1 MLLNLFQV
9 RLRAKDV
16 PEGHVAEGTVWAEPE
31 EIHPGDEFQV
41 SVEVNFPEGAA
52 PGSIEVKVS
61 PPEDVTVDVPQV
73 VIGPEGAT
81 VTIPAVAAE
90 EVELGMYYL
99 QVVYSD
105 DEREHFEA
113 EAALEVKRHWVR
125 IGQVEARPDRV
136 SPGDPVDVAV
146 PLAFE
151 GQTRVRGHVR
161 GRLVPEEWDG
171 SDEHAIK
178 LPRERSS
185 VAGKREQIWHI
196 RLPRGVPEGRYNAD
210 IEFSSQEGTA
220 RKRTRRVLL
229 LVPQRG
235 IDAIRP
241 TLEPALLAPGD
252 DLTIRTTAE
261 NIGREDLLVRVGG
274 DLVPESGGN
283 LVPLEERDIPLAPG
297 ESQLVEWAIQAPERH
312 GRWMVRTRAR
322 AERTVGADPPVVVL
336 DVRPHNKVHVVGA
349 VPARPWAAVGERMEV
364 SMQLMDSGSRP
375 GSETTVSVSLEGEE
389 GEVSEARWSGSIDVE
404 IREARV
410 TVEVPHPPT
419 GSERDLKGDGETQ
432 TSTRFALVVRE
443 LGGEELLRI
452 PGAVAIRKRIQI
464 DPRVVKAMPD
474 PTKLGDCMFPGEKV
488 LKTFDTGDLTIV
500 ELSSGSRLY
509 ARGDQVVGVD
519 DGAPMDEAFWDE
531 ALGADAGRY
540 TDLRKGIQL
549 AAQAARAE
557 AIVISALGDSLALGE
572 GSASG
577 LIKDTR
583 ELARTLDPD
592 RRARGIGPRSG
603 PLAPLAAWLYD
614 QDAPPDDGR
623 EIVLEL
629 RKEMVVAQKV
639 RGGKDAVKEASAAAK
654 AASDHLERLAD
665 LFARAWEQDRLHER
679 DLGAMAALVAA
690 AGVAEI
696 ELHSRR
702 QDNDPW
708 ASPVQLIEEG
718 RVILQSM
725 SVQLAALVEVIAR
738 HRIRRK
744 ASTVNTQQRASHAAV
759 VRDLEVAFGPSI
771 GHSGDASELEVEL
784 HNHSNIDLD
793 LRLNVALPSG
803 AWAVLEPQARG
814 AEGIVFV
821 GPFHVP
827 ARTRETVRMV
837 LYVPSTVRLD
847 SYVLPIEVVPEPR
860 DMLIELRGGA
870 K

>member
-16 PEGHVAEGTVWAEPE
+16 LEGHLAEGTVWAAPE

-41 SVEVNFPEGAA
+41 SVEVRFPEGGA
-52 PGSIEVKVS
+52 PGSIEAKVS
-61 PPEDVTVDVPQV
+61 PPEDITVDVPQV
-73 VIGPEGAT
+73 DIGPEGAT

-90 EVELGMYYL
+90 EVELGTYYL

-105 DEREHFEA
+105 EEREHFEA
-113 EAALEVKRHWVR
+113 EAPLEVKRHWVR
-125 IGQVEARPDRV
+125 IGQVRARPERV
-136 SPGDPVDVAV
+136 SPGDPIDVAV

-185 VAGKREQIWHI
+185 VAGEREQIWHV
-196 RLPRGVPEGRYNAD
+196 RLPRGVPEGLYNAD

-241 TLEPALLAPGD
+241 TLEPSLLAPGD
-252 DLTIRTTAE
+252 DLAITTTAE

-274 DLVPESGGN
+274 ELVPEAGGN

-297 ESQLVEWAIQAPERH
+297 ETQQVEWSIQAPERH

-322 AERTVGADPPVVVL
+322 AERTDGADPPVVVL
-336 DVRPHNKVHVVGA
+336 DVRPHNQVHVVGA
-349 VPARPWAAVGERMEV
+349 VPARPWAAVGERMDV

-375 GSETTVSVSLEGEE
+375 GSEATISVSLEGEE
-389 GEVSEARWSGSIDVE
+389 GEASEARWSGSIDGE
-404 IREARV
+404 IREASV
-410 TVEVPHPPT
+410 TVEVPRPPP
-419 GSERDLKGDGETQ
+419 GSRRDGEEDCKTQ
-432 TSTRFALVVRE
+432 TSTRFALVVRD

-452 PGAVAIRKRIQI
+452 PGAVAIRKRVQI
-464 DPRVVKAMPD
+464 DPRVVKARPD
-474 PTKLGDCMFPGEKV
+474 PTKLGDCMLPGERV
-488 LKTFDTGDLTIV
+488 LKTVDAGDLTIV

-519 DGAPMDEAFWDE
+519 EGVPMDDTFWDE
-531 ALGADAGRY
+531 AIGADAELY

-549 AAQAARAE
+549 GAQAARAE
-557 AIVISALGDSLALGE
+557 AIAMRALGDSLSHGE

-583 ELARTLDPD
+583 ELAKTLDPD
-592 RRARGIGPRSG
+592 RRARGVSPRSG
-603 PLAPLAAWLYD
+603 PLAPLAAWLSD

-629 RKEMVVAQKV
+629 RKEMVSAQKAK
-639 RGGKDAVKEASAAAK
+639 GGKDAAKEASAAAR

-665 LFARAWEQDRLHER
+665 LFARAWEQDRLHVR

-690 AGVAEI
+690 AGVAEV

-702 QDNDPW
+702 QEGDPW
-708 ASPVQLIEEG
+708 VSPVQLIEEG
-718 RVILQSM
+718 RVALHSM

-738 HRIRRK
+738 HRIRRN
-744 ASTVNTQQRASHAAV
+744 ACTLNTRQRASHAAV
-759 VRDLEVAFGPSI
+759 VRDLEVAFGPSV
-771 GHSGDASELEVEL
+771 GHSGDATGLEIEL
-784 HNHSNIDLD
+784 HNHTPIDLE

-827 ARTRETVRMV
+827 ARTRETVNLV

-847 SYVLPIEVVPEPR
+847 SYVLPIEVVPEPK
-860 DMLIELRGGA
+860 DMVIEQRGGA

>member
-41 SVEVNFPEGAA
+41 SVEVKFPEGGA
-52 PGSIEVKVS
+52 PGSIEVRVS
-61 PPEDVTVDVPQV
+61 PPEDMTVDVPQV
-73 VIGPEGAT
+73 DIGPEGAT

-90 EVELGMYYL
+90 EVELGTYYL

-113 EAALEVKRHWVR
+113 EAPLEVKRHWVR
-125 IGQVEARPDRV
+125 IGKVEARPERV

-146 PLAFE
+146 PLSFE
-151 GQTRVRGHVR
+151 GQARVRGHVR

-185 VAGKREQIWHI
+185 VSGEREQIWHI

-241 TLEPALLAPGD
+241 TLEPSLLAPGD

-322 AERTVGADPPVVVL
+322 AERTDGADPPVVVL

-349 VPARPWAAVGERMEV
+349 VPAKPWAAVGERVNV
-364 SMQLMDSGSRP
+364 SLQLTDSGSRP
-375 GSETTVSVSLEGEE
+375 GSDATISVSLEGET

-404 IREARV
+404 IREAIV
-410 TVEVPHPPT
+410 TLEVPHPPS
-419 GSERDLKGDGETQ
+419 GSGGDAEEPGESQ

-443 LGGEELLRI
+443 VGGEELLRI
-452 PGAVAIRKRIQI
+452 PGAVAVRKRVQI

-474 PTKLGDCMFPGEKV
+474 PTKLGDCMLPGEKV
-488 LKTFDTGDLTIV
+488 LKTFDSGDLTIV

-519 DGAPMDEAFWDE
+519 DGVPMDEAFWDE
-531 ALGADAGRY
+531 ALSADAGRY
-540 TDLRKGIQL
+540 TDLRKGLQL
-549 AAQAARAE
+549 GAQAARAE
-557 AIVISALGDSLALGE
+557 AIAMSALGDSLAHGE

-583 ELARTLDPD
+583 ELVKSLDPD
-592 RRARGIGPRSG
+592 RRARGVSPRSG

-623 EIVLEL
+623 EIILEL
-629 RKEMVVAQKV
+629 RKDMVASQKV
-639 RGGKDAVKEASAAAK
+639 KVGKDAAKEASAAAK

-665 LFARAWEQDRLHER
+665 LFARAWEQDRLHVG
-679 DLGAMAALVAA
+679 DLGAMTALVTA
-690 AGVAEI
+690 AGVAEV
-696 ELHSRR
+696 ELNSLR
-702 QDNDPW
+702 QESDPW
-708 ASPVQLIEEG
+708 ASSNQLIEEG
-718 RVILQSM
+718 RATLQAM

-738 HRIRRK
+738 HRIRRH
-744 ASTVNTQQRASHAAV
+744 ASTVNTRQRASHAAV
-759 VRDLEVAFGPSI
+759 VRDLEVAFGPSV
-771 GHSGDASELEVEL
+771 GHSGDATELEIEL
-784 HNHSNIDLD
+784 SNHSPIDLE
-793 LRLNVALPSG
+793 LRLNIALPSG

-827 ARTRETVRMV
+827 AHTQETVKLV

-847 SYVLPIEVVPEPR
+847 SYVLPIEIVPDPKN
-860 DMLIELRGGA
+860 MLVEQRGGA

>member
-16 PEGHVAEGTVWAEPE
+16 PDGHVAEGTVWAEPE

-41 SVEVNFPEGAA
+41 SVELKFPEGGA
-52 PGSIEVKVS
+52 PGSIEAKVS
-61 PPEDVTVDVPQV
+61 PPEDITVDTPQV
-73 VIGPEGAT
+73 DIGPDGAT

-105 DEREHFEA
+105 EEREHFEA

-125 IGQVEARPDRV
+125 IGQVRARPERS

-151 GQTRVRGHVR
+151 GQARVRGHVR

-185 VAGKREQIWHI
+185 VAGEREQIWHI

-241 TLEPALLAPGD
+241 TVEPALLAPGD
-252 DLTIRTTAE
+252 DLVIATTAE

-274 DLVPESGGN
+274 ELVPESGGN

-297 ESQLVEWAIQAPERH
+297 ETQQVEWSIQAPERH

-322 AERTVGADPPVVVL
+322 AERTDGADPPVVVL
-336 DVRPHNKVHVVGA
+336 DVRPHHKVQVVGA
-349 VPARPWAAVGERMEV
+349 VPARPWAAVGEMVDV
-364 SMQLMDSGSRP
+364 SMQLKDSGSRP
-375 GSETTVSVSLEGEE
+375 GSDTTVSVSLEGEE
-389 GEVSEARWSGSIDVE
+389 GEANEARWSGSIDSE
-404 IREARV
+404 IREASV
-410 TVEVPHPPT
+410 TVEVPRPPS
-419 GSERDLKGDGETQ
+419 GPGRDGEGDDETQ
-432 TSTRFALVVRE
+432 TSTRFALVVRD
-443 LGGEELLRI
+443 LDGDELLRI
-452 PGAVAIRKRIQI
+452 PGAVAVRKRVQI
-464 DPRVVKAMPD
+464 DPRVVKAPPD
-474 PTKLGDCMFPGEKV
+474 PTRLGDCMFPGERV
-488 LKTFDTGDLTIV
+488 LKTVDAGDLTIV

-509 ARGDQVVGVD
+509 ARDDQVVGVD
-519 DGAPMDEAFWDE
+519 HGVPMDDAFWDE
-531 ALGADAGRY
+531 ALGADAEMY

-549 AAQAARAE
+549 GAQAARAE
-557 AIVISALGDSLALGE
+557 AIAMRALGDSLSRGE

-583 ELARTLDPD
+583 ELAKTLDPD
-592 RRARGIGPRSG
+592 RRARGVSPRSG

-629 RKEMVVAQKV
+629 RKEMVSAQKAK
-639 RGGKDAVKEASAAAK
+639 GGKDATKEASAAAR

-665 LFARAWEQDRLHER
+665 LFARAWEQDRLHVR

-690 AGVAEI
+690 AGVAEV

-702 QDNDPW
+702 QEGDPW
-708 ASPVQLIEEG
+708 ASPVQSIEEG
-718 RVILQSM
+718 RVALHSM

-738 HRIRRK
+738 HRIRRN
-744 ASTVNTQQRASHAAV
+744 ACRLNTRQRASHAAV
-759 VRDLEVAFGPSI
+759 VRDLEVAFGPSV
-771 GHSGDASELEVEL
+771 GHSGDATELEIEL
-784 HNHSNIDLD
+784 QNHSPIDLE

-827 ARTRETVRMV
+827 ARTRETVNLV

-847 SYVLPIEVVPEPR
+847 SYVLPIEVVPDPKEIV
-860 DMLIELRGGA
+860 IEQRGGA